1 MKRLFTILALA
12 LAVCSCGQNK
22 PAPETANV
30 EPSKEDFVT
39 APNAQ
44 TGKEYPKV
52 NSERRVRVRVNATDA
67 QSVKLDIGGAT
78 YDLHR
83 DAEGYWIGD
92 SAPQDEGFHYY
103 QIIIDGAYVP
113 DPSSLY
119 YYGVSR
125 WSSGIDVPAHDQDF
139 YQLKDVPQGEVRE
152 IYYWSPT
159 NNAMRHC
166 YVYLPAEYDKNPNKR
181 YPVLYLQH
189 GGGES
194 EHGWPQQ
201 GKTAQIMDNLLAEGK
216 CVPFII
222 VMDNGSWRIERPQEP
237 NPRGQ
242 QAPAR
247 RQGGG
252 MNLPDDWYQGF
263 ANTLIQDIIPMID
276 ARFRTI
282 PDNAHRAMAGLSMGG
297 METKEIG
304 LKYPEVFSSLG
315 IFSGGEITPEEAAAS
330 KNFKANNK
338 LVFVSY
344 GSRELENGNRD
355 PKATAEQMKAAGYNA
370 HAYISPDTAHEWQS
384 WRRALY
390 NFAQLLFK

>member
-1 MKRLFTILALA
+1 MKRIMTILALA
-12 LAVCSCGQNK
+12 MAVFSAGAQ
-22 PAPETANV
+22 V
-30 EPSKEDFVT
+30 KEDFVT

-52 NSERRVRVRVNATDA
+52 NSERRVRVRINAPDA

-83 DAEGYWIGD
+83 NAEGYWIGD

-139 YQLKDVPQGEVRE
+139 YQLKNVPQGDVRE
-152 IYYWSPT
+152 LYYWSPT
-159 NNAMRHC
+159 NNTMRHC

-237 NPRGQ
+237 NPAGGRQ
-242 QAPAR
+242 TAPAQ

-252 MNLPDDWYQGF
+252 MVLPSDWYQGF

-276 ARFRTI
+276 AKFRTI

-315 IFSGGEITPEEAAAS
+315 IFSGGEITPEEAAAA
-330 KNFKANNK
+330 KGFKQNNK
-338 LVFVSY
+338 LIFVSY
-344 GSRELENGNRD
+344 GSRELSGGRD
-355 PKATAEQMKAAGYNA
+355 IQATAESLKKAGYNA
-370 HAYISPDTAHEWQS
+370 HTYVSPDTAHEWQS

-390 NFAQLLFK
+390 NFAQLLFR